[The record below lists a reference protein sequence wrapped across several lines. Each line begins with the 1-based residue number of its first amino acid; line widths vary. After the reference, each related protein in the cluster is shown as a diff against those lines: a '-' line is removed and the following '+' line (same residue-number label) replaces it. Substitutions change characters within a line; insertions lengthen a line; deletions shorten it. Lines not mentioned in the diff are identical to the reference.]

1 MQERNASAIYKARA
15 LLLGLDDECAIK
27 AEIPESY
34 NIRAVS
40 AATGMSEEN
49 RVLLACPL
57 AHGFCFSPHSLAL
70 PVNHRTFSSSSS
82 LAGVGVSAAGGG
94 GGGGPPLSAPP
105 LNVASPLGQPPHTAF
120 PFPKMN
126 SPSAA
131 AAAAMMSSPAAAA
144 AAAVA
149 AAAQGLPLHL
159 EPRPPS

>member
-82 LAGVGVSAAGGG
+82 SLAGVGVSAAGG

-126 SPSAA
+126 SPSGA

-149 AAAQGLPLHL
+149 AAAQGLPLHPN
-159 EPRPPS
+159 PRSSS

>member
-94 GGGGPPLSAPP
+94 GGPPLSAPP
-105 LNVASPLGQPPHTAF
+105 LNVASRQGQPPHTAF

-149 AAAQGLPLHL
+149 AAAQGLPLHPN
-159 EPRPPS
+159 PRSSS